1 MPYPEQAAMI
11 KKCRRSARAWRRDR
25 RRTRALALR
34 ALARNADDP
43 DAARAELRRRRHHE
57 PMDTSALI
65 RNYAADELLYS
76 GLTADTKPRK
86 RRR

>member
-1 MPYPEQAAMI
+1 MPYPDQAAMI
-11 KKCRRSARAWRRDR
+11 KKRRRATRARRRDR

-34 ALARNADDP
+34 ALARNADDL

-65 RNYAADELLYS
+65 RNYAADEMLYS
-76 GLTADTKPRK
+76 GITAATKPQK